1 MNILK
6 SVVLFLILLLAG
18 SSMVLSAQNR
28 SISGKVFDTN
38 EEPLIGVTVTIE
50 NTTIGAITDI
60 DGAFTLQ
67 VPEGKVVL
75 NVSYVGFVPQK
86 VTVASGQSN
95 VTVRL
100 SEDAVLLNEVVV
112 VGYGK
117 QKKVNL
123 TGAVASVGGEEL
135 ENRVTKSLSS
145 MLQGTVAGLNVT
157 TSSGVPGS
165 SASINVRGITSI
177 HESEPLVLIDGAVG
191 DIDRVNPNDVESIS
205 VIKDA
210 SAAAIYGARAA
221 FGVILVTTK
230 SGAAKG
236 GKATVRYSGRFGWQ
250 APTTSTDYET
260 TGYWSVYT
268 INQFWQANSGTL
280 YVDYTD
286 QDMQELWNR
295 VNDKTEHPDRPWV
308 VEDVRNGRNQWVY
321 YGNYDWWHSLYR
333 DNRPMQQH
341 NVSISGGK
349 DDVKYF
355 VSGSYDKQTGILREN
370 PDIYRK
376 YNLRSKID
384 FRINEWLTMSNNTS
398 FYSSQYSY
406 LGDGDVENTLAY
418 SARHA
423 LACFPQKNPD
433 GSWLYST
440 PYLNY
445 KVANGRHILLGEN
458 SHRNVER
465 STDFTNTTRLVYAP
479 IRELSFTGDF
489 TYRQY
494 QSRNTSRSNVM
505 YYREYPDGELL
516 SYATGAGANRLD
528 EAVNT
533 NQYYSTNI
541 FGTYDDTFNQ
551 AHHLSVVGGMNY
563 EAWKN
568 KNISAYGENLVSTD
582 LDDLDLVGQ
591 NAEGATITG
600 VGGGQNEYALLG
612 IFGRINYDYKS
623 RYLFEVSGRYD
634 GTSRFASGSRW
645 GFFPSASAGWR
656 ISEESF
662 FQPVRQWIDNLKVR
676 GSFGSLGNQNISSY
690 YSFAR
695 LISISSLGYT
705 FGEGSVL
712 PKYSSLSAPIA
723 SGMTWETAQQWD
735 FGFDLTMLGN
745 RLNLT
750 VDGYIRDTKDMLTDG
765 VDLPGVYG
773 ADLPDM
779 NAADLRTKG
788 YEITLN
794 WRDRLT
800 LGNKPFEYSVGLN
813 LSDYKSVITKYDNEN
828 KTFAK
833 DYYEGMEIGE
843 IWGYVTDGLF
853 QTDGEAK
860 AYAEKVV
867 LSYVLKGQTGG
878 WQAGDV
884 KFVDLDGDGKVG
896 IGSNNVDNPGDRKIL
911 GNSLP
916 SFSYGISASA
926 QWNGFDVSAF
936 FQGTGNHYWYPAG
949 QSMPFWGP
957 YSYPYLSFL
966 QKDFLADVWTAE
978 NTDAYFPRAMAYSAS
993 SGVLSNVND
1002 RYLQNL
1008 RYLRFKNLTVGY
1020 TLPQSWT
1027 GKARIESVRIYFTGE
1042 NLCYWSPL
1050 KKHSRYVDPEAAI
1063 DRSDAYNNAYYPWQK
1078 SFLFGIDVT
1087 F

>member
-1 MNILK
+1 
-6 SVVLFLILLLAG
+6 
-18 SSMVLSAQNR
+18 MVLSAQNR

-853 QTDGEAK
+853 QTDEEAK
-860 AYAEKVV
+860 AYAEEVD

-993 SGVLSNVND
+993 GGVLSNVND

>member
-230 SGAAKG
+230 SGAAKD

-376 YNLRSKID
+376 YNLCSKID

-853 QTDGEAK
+853 QTDEEAK
-860 AYAEKVV
+860 AYAEKVD

-993 SGVLSNVND
+993 GGVLSNVND

>member
-230 SGAAKG
+230 SGAAKD

-853 QTDGEAK
+853 QTDEEAK
-860 AYAEKVV
+860 AYAEKVD

-966 QKDFLADVWTAE
+966 QKDFLADVWPAE

-993 SGVLSNVND
+993 GGVLSNVND

>member
-6 SVVLFLILLLAG
+6 SVALFLILLLAG

-230 SGAAKG
+230 SGAAKD

-612 IFGRINYDYKS
+612 ILGRINYDYKS

-853 QTDGEAK
+853 QTDEEAK
-860 AYAEKVV
+860 AYAEKVD

-884 KFVDLDGDGKVG
+884 KFVDLDGDGKIG

-993 SGVLSNVND
+993 GGVLSNVND

>member
-1 MNILK
+1 
-6 SVVLFLILLLAG
+6 
-18 SSMVLSAQNR
+18 MVLSAQNR

-230 SGAAKG
+230 SGAAKD

-813 LSDYKSVITKYDNEN
+813 LSGYKSVITKYDNEN

-853 QTDGEAK
+853 QTDEEAK
-860 AYAEKVV
+860 AYAEKVD

-993 SGVLSNVND
+993 GGVLSNVND

>member
-853 QTDGEAK
+853 QTDEEAK
-860 AYAEKVV
+860 AYAEKVD

>member
-230 SGAAKG
+230 SGAAKD

-465 STDFTNTTRLVYAP
+465 STDFTNPTRLVYAP

-853 QTDGEAK
+853 QTDEEAK

>member
-828 KTFAK
+828 KTFVK

-853 QTDGEAK
+853 QTDEEAK

-993 SGVLSNVND
+993 GGVLSNVND

>member
-853 QTDGEAK
+853 QTDEEAK
-860 AYAEKVV
+860 AYAEKVD

-884 KFVDLDGDGKVG
+884 KFIDLDGDGKVG

-993 SGVLSNVND
+993 GGVLSNVND

>member
-723 SGMTWETAQQWD
+723 SGTTWETAQQWD

-1063 DRSDAYNNAYYPWQK
+1063 DRSGAYNNAYYPWQK

>member
-423 LACFPQKNPD
+423 LACFPQKNSD

-853 QTDGEAK
+853 QTDEEAK
-860 AYAEKVV
+860 AYAEKVD

-884 KFVDLDGDGKVG
+884 KFVDLDGDGKIG

-993 SGVLSNVND
+993 GGVLSNVND

-1008 RYLRFKNLTVGY
+1008 RYLRFKNLIVGY

>member
-230 SGAAKG
+230 SGVAKD

-853 QTDGEAK
+853 QTDEEAK

>member
-6 SVVLFLILLLAG
+6 SVVLFLLLLLAG

-853 QTDGEAK
+853 QTDEEAK
-860 AYAEKVV
+860 AYAEKVD

-993 SGVLSNVND
+993 GGVLSNVND

>member
-6 SVVLFLILLLAG
+6 SVALFLILLLAG

-853 QTDGEAK
+853 QTDEEAK
-860 AYAEKVV
+860 AYAEKVD

-884 KFVDLDGDGKVG
+884 KFVDLDGDGKIG

-993 SGVLSNVND
+993 GGVLSNVND

>member
-1 MNILK
+1 
-6 SVVLFLILLLAG
+6 
-18 SSMVLSAQNR
+18 MVLSAQNR

-853 QTDGEAK
+853 QTDEEAK

>member
-423 LACFPQKNPD
+423 LACFPQKNSD

-853 QTDGEAK
+853 QTDEEAK

>member
-376 YNLRSKID
+376 YNLCSKID

-853 QTDGEAK
+853 QTDEEAK
-860 AYAEKVV
+860 AYAEKVD

-993 SGVLSNVND
+993 GGVLSNVND

>member
-100 SEDAVLLNEVVV
+100 SEEAVLLNEVVV

-662 FQPVRQWIDNLKVR
+662 FQLVRQWIDNLKVR

-853 QTDGEAK
+853 QTDEEAK
-860 AYAEKVV
+860 AYAEKVD

-993 SGVLSNVND
+993 GGVLSNVND

>member
-853 QTDGEAK
+853 QTDEEAK
-860 AYAEKVV
+860 AYAEKVD

-884 KFVDLDGDGKVG
+884 KFVDLDGDGKIG

-993 SGVLSNVND
+993 GGVLSNVND

-1050 KKHSRYVDPEAAI
+1050 KKHSRHVDPEAAI